1 MVNDEAALWVV
12 RLSDPACPAEER
24 ERFEAWRDAD
34 PRHEVAFERES
45 AAWEAMDRLR
55 ALRPALTAPAPD
67 LLAPARRLGFPAAP
81 MRVAAAIGAAVVLIA
96 GVGGAVGFVSIASP
110 AYATGIGERRV
121 VRLGD
126 GGSVELNTDSKIVV
140 HRFGARPSV
149 ELVRGE
155 ALFSVGKGARPLL
168 IRAKDRRIEAPT
180 GQLAVRLE
188 PGRVDVTVKAG
199 SVMVATGG
207 VSAAPLAAGSVGVY
221 GPTGAQVRAV
231 GAEEVDRSLAWRQGA
246 IAFQGESLSQAV
258 GEINR
263 YNRTRIVVGDVAIGR
278 LRVAGYFRSDDPRA
292 FVQAVVRAFPV
303 HATTDEDGS
312 YRLARAG

>member
-1 MVNDEAALWVV
+1 MVNEDAAYWVV
-12 RLSDPACPAEER
+12 RLADPDCTSEER
-24 ERFEAWRDAD
+24 VRFEAWRSAD

-55 ALRPALTAPAPD
+55 ALRPAGGLADPD
-67 LLAPARRLGFPAAP
+67 LLAPARRLRLPEVP
-81 MRVAAAIGAAVVLIA
+81 MRMAAAIGAATVLVA

-121 VRLGD
+121 VRLDD

-140 HRFGARPSV
+140 HRFGRRPNV

-155 ALFSVGKGARPLL
+155 ALFTVGKGARPIL
-168 IRAKDRRIEAPT
+168 IRAKDRSIDAPS
-180 GQLAVRLE
+180 GQVAVRLE
-188 PGRVDVTVKAG
+188 ADKLDVTVRTG
-199 SVMVATGG
+199 SVMVADASQGA
-207 VSAAPLAAGSVGVY
+207 VLPAGSVGVY
-221 GPTGAQVRAV
+221 SSAGAQVKAV
-231 GAEEVDRSLAWRQGA
+231 GGDQVDRSLAWRQGA

-263 YNRTRIVVGDVAIGR
+263 YNRTRIVVGDPATGS

-292 FVQAVVRAFPV
+292 FVQAVVEAFPV

-312 YRLARAG
+312 YRLSKAG